1 MGKVVMPDN
10 HPLSVA
16 AAANYGDSLLN
27 YGDSLLDAL
36 ASGSSPHILNL
47 DAAPLPQALSRR
59 PQTQSRSAI
68 RPVSRCG

>member
-16 AAANYGDSLLN
+16 AAN

-36 ASGSSPHILNL
+36 ASGPSPHILNL